1 MGPGGNG
8 MSHVFLGGMFPVV
21 RTHWTSLPSPLHE
34 IIFSIGM
41 DGMGFGGMGRMGGM
55 WFISSAI
62 LFEYFCPVLIP
73 SGKDLQLLLVWFTYC
88 SSRVLISFGW
98 SFFMLLCYK
107 YSWHYNIVLLFSKL
121 LLNLTTELTAC
132 VGYSMMIE
140 IARMALSYYLNKLL
154 KDCFL
159 KSWTEWSWALHELAA
174 PSAVQL
180 KAFKW
185 FKARR
190 FSAETCY

>member
-121 LLNLTTELTAC
+121 LLNLTTELTTIYILK
-132 VGYSMMIE
+132 VLHIFSKEFEIFEGFFFFYSDFIPYEFSYWAKNVNLRKMILYRLG
-140 IARMALSYYLNKLL
+140 IKLL
-154 KDCFL
+154 NLVVF
-159 KSWTEWSWALHELAA
+159 
-174 PSAVQL
+174 
-180 KAFKW
+180 
-185 FKARR
+185 
-190 FSAETCY
+190 